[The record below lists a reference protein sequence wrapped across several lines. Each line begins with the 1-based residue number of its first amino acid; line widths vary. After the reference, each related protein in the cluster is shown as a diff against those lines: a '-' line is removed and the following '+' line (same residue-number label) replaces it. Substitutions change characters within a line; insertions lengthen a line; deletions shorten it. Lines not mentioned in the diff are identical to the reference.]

1 MIAVRDSTIR
11 HATIYLSRTSR
22 EASGQLRDKKM
33 RASKPSNEIKN
44 QAADPNFFWQSFQR
58 GIRIIVI
65 ETFFATPFS
74 ELIRLAINSC
84 KLHL

>member
-1 MIAVRDSTIR
+1 
-11 HATIYLSRTSR
+11 
-22 EASGQLRDKKM
+22 M

-74 ELIRLAINSC
+74 ELIRLVIISRN
-84 KLHL
+84 LHLEPLS